1 MAKER
6 IRVLISAPSLSV
18 NKTVSGISAVVSS
31 IIENVQDVEF
41 FHLKAGRSDHDFF
54 GIVGTLTFLIN
65 VLRFPFIINKHQID
79 IYHQNLPLNTKAII
93 REYVFNRL
101 ATLCKLPVL
110 LHIHG
115 GRFIKEKPASK
126 LLYLMTSRLLKGS
139 RVVVV
144 LNKFEQGQ
152 LLTLYNCQTRVLGN
166 AIDLNKFSLKQ
177 QLQSYKT
184 PQFIFLGRLHESKGL
199 HEILEAFKELHKKYS
214 FRFCLCGAG
223 PQEKYFTKQFEN
235 ELKDDFIF
243 KGVVS
248 GDEKLKAIQLSD
260 YFVLPSYFEGLPI
273 SLLETM
279 SCGLIPIVSD
289 DESLSLI
296 VEHRV
301 NGIVVKKKSST
312 DLKRKI
318 EELLNM
324 SMEDRIVLAQNARA
338 TIEKS
343 YDISVY
349 VKNIK
354 KSYKELIK

>member
-1 MAKER
+1 MKV
-6 IRVLISAPSLSV
+6 IISAPDLQEKR
-18 NKTVSGISAVVSS
+18 NVSGISAVVSS

-65 VLRFPFIINKHQID
+65 VLRFPYIIKKHQID

-93 REYVFNRL
+93 REYVFNWL
-101 ATLCKLPVL
+101 AALCKLPVF

-115 GRFIKEKPASK
+115 GGFIKEKPTNK
-126 LLYLMTSRLLKGS
+126 LLYLMTSRLLKKS

-152 LLTLYNCQTRVLGN
+152 LLTLYNCQARVLGN

-184 PQFIFLGRLHESKGL
+184 PQFIFLGKLHESKGL

-214 FRFCLCGAG
+214 FRFFLCGAG
-223 PQEKYFTKQFEN
+223 PQEKFFAEQFKN
-235 ELKDDFIF
+235 ELNDDFIF

-248 GDEKLKAIQLSD
+248 GDEKLKAIQSSD
-260 YFVLPSYFEGLPI
+260 YFVLPSYAEGLPI

-289 DESLSLI
+289 DESLTLI

-301 NGIVVKKKSST
+301 NGIVAKKKSST
-312 DLKRKI
+312 DLERKI

-324 SMEDRIVLAQNARA
+324 SMEDRLVLAQNARA

-343 YDISVY
+343 YDIGVY
-349 VKNIK
+349 ARNIR